1 MGERITTK
9 QWLEEQIVL
18 SIFAMEKQLR
28 KLWPS
33 IHKNVGIIA
42 FELIERSMEW
52 GFQIVGKNPFR
63 LGFYFGSIKVKW
75 LRERVSPETLSLS
88 LSDVWVIP
96 DNPTCGLFLKIVVH
110 NFLRCS
116 GRSMASD
123 VGLEPPGS
131 SAIRGGCKKAD
142 ELCRRVLTTSRGH
155 VTTAPTVPA
164 TLK

>member
-1 MGERITTK
+1 MLID
-9 QWLEEQIVL
+9 
-18 SIFAMEKQLR
+18 FAEDDIPQCD
-28 KLWPS
+28 
-33 IHKNVGIIA
+33 IAII
-42 FELIERSMEW
+42 
-52 GFQIVGKNPFR
+52 
-63 LGFYFGSIKVKW
+63 
-75 LRERVSPETLSLS
+75 
-88 LSDVWVIP
+88 
-96 DNPTCGLFLKIVVH
+96 CGLFLKIVVH

-164 TLK
+164 TPPATR